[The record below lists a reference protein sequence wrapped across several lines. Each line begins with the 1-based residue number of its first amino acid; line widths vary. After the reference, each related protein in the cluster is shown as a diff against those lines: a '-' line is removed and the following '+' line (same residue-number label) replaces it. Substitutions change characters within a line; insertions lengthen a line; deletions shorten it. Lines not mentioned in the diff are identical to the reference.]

1 MIDEG
6 KNIIFIKIKL
16 YHHEKNQIIYA
27 INDVKNVY
35 FDYKILI

>member
-1 MIDEG
+1 MIDKG
-6 KNIIFIKIKL
+6 KKLIFIKIKL
-16 YHHEKNQIIYA
+16 YHHEKKQIIYV